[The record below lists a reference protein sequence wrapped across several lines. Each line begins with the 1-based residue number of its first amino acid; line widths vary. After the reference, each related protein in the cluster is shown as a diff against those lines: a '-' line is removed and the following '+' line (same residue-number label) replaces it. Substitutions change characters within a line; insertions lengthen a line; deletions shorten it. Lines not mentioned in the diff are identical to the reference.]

1 MEGDMVYILATSII
15 FQIAAA
21 VCAFKLIKTTGNFKA
36 WTAISIAIALM
47 AIRRSITLYQLVTG
61 NPSIEPD
68 MTAELV
74 ALVISALITVGVIW
88 IFPIFDSIKKVN
100 IALQKSNRALKT
112 LSECNQ
118 SIIRISNEAD
128 LMQEICRV
136 IIEVGDY
143 QLAWVGFAE
152 QDREKNVR
160 PVAQYGFEEGYL
172 EQAGISWANNKRGK
186 GPTGT
191 AIRTGKPS
199 IARFI
204 LTDPN
209 FTEWREAALARGY
222 ESSIALPLFTN
233 DKTFGALNI
242 YASEPDAFDDAEVK
256 LLTELANDL
265 SYAINAIR
273 IRHEHEQAEEQISQ
287 QAARIKALLQTA
299 SRLNAQLDFDTV
311 LRAVCEETASAMN
324 VSAAW
329 INLYDSE
336 REEYTYAAGFGL
348 PSEFGLNYQ
357 PPPRKLVD
365 QIASR
370 FTMVIPDVQALSEMP
385 NAKLCASLKIR
396 TIAFAIL
403 QREGQVIGLL
413 SVPVFGEVHTF
424 SQNEL
429 ELLQGLSN
437 QAAQAINNAC
447 LFTKAQRRFEQLN
460 TLREIDIAITGSV
473 DLRVSLSVLVEKLTA
488 QMNVDAAAVLLLNPN
503 SQILNYA
510 AGNGFFTTA
519 LKNTHLRVGDGL
531 AGKAALERRV
541 IHIPDLTQEET
552 DFQRSPQLRSEKF
565 ISYFAIPLISGGQ
578 LKGILEI
585 FNRQKFEPNSEWL
598 HFMETLAGQA
608 AIAIDNT
615 TLFDNLQRSNTDLV
629 IAYDNTL
636 EGWAKALELRD
647 QETEGHT
654 QRVTKMTE
662 QLAREMGVDEVKIT
676 NVRRGAILH
685 DIGKISVPDNILL
698 KPGPLNEKE
707 WEIMRKH
714 PVYAYEL
721 LSTVEYL
728 RMALDIP
735 YCHHEKWDGTGYPR
749 GLKGEQIPLVARIFA
764 VIDVWDALRSDRP
777 YRKAWSEPQALAY
790 IKEQSGKHFDPVVV
804 KNFLEMYGKMIG

>member
-1 MEGDMVYILATSII
+1 
-15 FQIAAA
+15 
-21 VCAFKLIKTTGNFKA
+21 
-36 WTAISIAIALM
+36 
-47 AIRRSITLYQLVTG
+47 
-61 NPSIEPD
+61 
-68 MTAELV
+68 
-74 ALVISALITVGVIW
+74 
-88 IFPIFDSIKKVN
+88 
-100 IALQKSNRALKT
+100 
-112 LSECNQ
+112 
-118 SIIRISNEAD
+118 
-128 LMQEICRV
+128 
-136 IIEVGDY
+136 
-143 QLAWVGFAE
+143 
-152 QDREKNVR
+152 
-160 PVAQYGFEEGYL
+160 
-172 EQAGISWANNKRGK
+172 
-186 GPTGT
+186 
-191 AIRTGKPS
+191 
-199 IARFI
+199 
-204 LTDPN
+204 
-209 FTEWREAALARGY
+209 
-222 ESSIALPLFTN
+222 
-233 DKTFGALNI
+233 
-242 YASEPDAFDDAEVK
+242 
-256 LLTELANDL
+256 
-265 SYAINAIR
+265 
-273 IRHEHEQAEEQISQ
+273 
-287 QAARIKALLQTA
+287 
-299 SRLNAQLDFDTV
+299 
-311 LRAVCEETASAMN
+311 
-324 VSAAW
+324 
-329 INLYDSE
+329 
-336 REEYTYAAGFGL
+336 
-348 PSEFGLNYQ
+348 
-357 PPPRKLVD
+357 
-365 QIASR
+365 
-370 FTMVIPDVQALSEMP
+370 MP